1 VRDVSAGGVFIATTV
16 AVRVGAKL
24 ELLFSLPEGETRVQ
38 GIVRYADPAKGFGV
52 EFMRMGAGDRARLQE
67 LLRRLKK

>member
-1 VRDVSAGGVFIATTV
+1 VRDVSAGGVFIATTA

-52 EFMRMGAGDRARLQE
+52 EFMRMGAGDRARLQG